1 MHKMHFSPYKVCI
14 TSCTGKTFSLVSK
27 LDPRVLLRLLHVQG
41 SASNVLHQFHTH
53 YFNSLL
59 LLSLSLSLSPP
70 PVVEALVDQHGR
82 RYYMDHNTRTIAYE
96 EEQRQT
102 LGGEPDMQARREM
115 LNRR

>member
-1 MHKMHFSPYKVCI
+1 MYGPSVPHPLHPVVKTACSCVSP
-14 TSCTGKTFSLVSK
+14 
-27 LDPRVLLRLLHVQG
+27 
-41 SASNVLHQFHTH
+41 
-53 YFNSLL
+53 
-59 LLSLSLSLSPP
+59 SLSS
-70 PVVEALVDQHGR
+70 VVEALVDQHGR